1 MKIKNLSKGFT
12 LIELLVVI
20 AIIGILAGILL
31 PALSRARE
39 SGRRTQC
46 ASNLK
51 QIGLGFIMYSNE
63 NNESYPI
70 NNAAGA
76 MADFNE
82 LYPTYISERR
92 VFKCPSDSTFVT
104 NDMNAGITAKAASG
118 NADRFDKDECSY
130 GYDNTHSPSND
141 PGVALA
147 GDRPTNLAGNTVE
160 PTSINNSP
168 NHGGSVGT
176 VVAGDTAGDGQNL
189 VYIDG
194 HVEWVTTTAGGYAG
208 TGAGAARDDVY
219 AGTGSGTDTYILQDS
234 AAP

>member
-1 MKIKNLSKGFT
+1 MKIRNFSKGFT

-63 NNESYPI
+63 NNESYP
-70 NNAAGA
+70 NQTDA
-76 MADFNE
+76 MTSLNL
-82 LYPTYISERR
+82 LYPTYISERK

-104 NDMNAGITAKAASG
+104 NDTNAGILANDK
-118 NADRFDKDECSY
+118 FDKDECSY
-130 GYDNTHSPSND
+130 GYDYVHSPSND

-147 GDRPTNLAGNTVE
+147 GDRPANGAGATT
-160 PTSINNSP
+160 PTAGANSP
-168 NHGGSVGT
+168 NHGGSIDTIASGN
-176 VVAGDTAGDGQNL
+176 ADTAGDGQNL

-194 HVEWVTTTAGGYAG
+194 HVEWVGS
-208 TGAGAARDDVY
+208 TGAGYADTGGIRDLIYTDNGGV
-219 AGTGSGTDTYILQDS
+219 TGGTDSYIMQDG
-234 AAP
+234 A